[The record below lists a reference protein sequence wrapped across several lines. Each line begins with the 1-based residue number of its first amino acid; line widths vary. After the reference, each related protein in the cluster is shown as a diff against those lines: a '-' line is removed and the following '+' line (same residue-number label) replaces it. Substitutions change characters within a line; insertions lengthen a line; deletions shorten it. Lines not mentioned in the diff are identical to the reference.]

1 MSRSRR
7 RSPGAGSSAATSC
20 SSSRSG
26 AASPG
31 ARRSCGGEKDKT
43 RREIGRVGATRVSL
57 RPPSVQASLT
67 VPATMTTAFLFPGQ
81 GSQAVG
87 MGKAFY
93 EMSAGAKAI
102 FEEANDAVGFDLMR
116 LAFEGPEA
124 ELALTANTQ
133 PAVLTASVAAATAC
147 AARGLRPALAAG
159 HSLGEYTALVVAG
172 AVRFSDA
179 VRIVRKRGEFMQEA
193 VPVGTGAMAA
203 IMGLELPAVER
214 ICADAAQGD
223 VAEIA
228 NVNSALQIVIAGHRA
243 AVERAVALATERG
256 GKMSVMLPVSAPFHC
271 SLMAPA
277 GTRLAPEVDA
287 GLAEDGAAVVV
298 SGRDGERLQRTV
310 REWETQGRAVLGVVA
325 DAASREDCERLVSTA
340 KQHFG
345 RIDVLVNNAGVTHD
359 QLLVRM
365 TDEDWDRVIEV
376 NLRSAFLMTRAV
388 SKALVRQKSGGRV
401 INITSTA
408 GAMGNAGQVNYSAA
422 KAGLIGFTKAA
433 ARELAHW
440 SILVN
445 AVAPGLIE
453 TDMTAK

>member
-1 MSRSRR
+1 
-7 RSPGAGSSAATSC
+7 
-20 SSSRSG
+20 
-26 AASPG
+26 
-31 ARRSCGGEKDKT
+31 
-43 RREIGRVGATRVSL
+43 
-57 RPPSVQASLT
+57 
-67 VPATMTTAFLFPGQ
+67 MTTAFLFPGQ

-147 AARGLRPALAAG
+147 AERGLRPALAAG

-277 GTRLAPEVDA
+277 GTRLAPELDAARVTDPRVPVVRNVDA
-287 GLAEDGAAVVV
+287 VRWTDCVQRLASEGATAFVEVGPGRVLSGLLRRIVNGARGQSIEDPAGLEKALTAVAGGAA
-298 SGRDGERLQRTV
+298 E
-310 REWETQGRAVLGVVA
+310 
-325 DAASREDCERLVSTA
+325 SRS
-340 KQHFG
+340 
-345 RIDVLVNNAGVTHD
+345 
-359 QLLVRM
+359 
-365 TDEDWDRVIEV
+365 
-376 NLRSAFLMTRAV
+376 
-388 SKALVRQKSGGRV
+388 
-401 INITSTA
+401 
-408 GAMGNAGQVNYSAA
+408 
-422 KAGLIGFTKAA
+422 
-433 ARELAHW
+433 
-440 SILVN
+440 
-445 AVAPGLIE
+445 
-453 TDMTAK
+453 